1 MKKYIGNI
9 VVRKSNFKADE
20 CFKKCLSM
28 EEIDDTVPTLI
39 IGLDNAREKIDDF
52 NILVKRYND
61 NMLWWTFGKTERRV
75 DYDKDMSDFHRFCI
89 DRIITHDYQYHF
101 VNLVNMTY
109 SSAKKYIEFVRNC
122 KEKRYFIDKDKFI
135 FIYFKENGN
144 NFRHICGF
152 SLNTSSFLGINKE
165 KIIKLVE
172 NNPFNRKILNF
183 YSIPNQIR
191 RMVND
196 DIPSEILLLDYFS

>member
-1 MKKYIGNI
+1 
-9 VVRKSNFKADE
+9 
-20 CFKKCLSM
+20 M

-39 IGLDNAREKIDDF
+39 IGLDNAREKIDNF

-75 DYDKDMSDFHRFCI
+75 DYDKDMTDFHRFCI

-152 SLNTSSFLGINKE
+152 SLNTSSFLGISKE